1 VLGFDHVDGSE
12 GYVLSPILD
21 AGERLS
27 FDAGTEAPVDRGPP
41 PGPRTPQ
48 AETQVFIE
56 HLGAFVPAPLAS
68 LLNQT
73 GKGKATAVSVGQAE
87 FVTIEPTNFAVAND
101 EEAGSSGL
109 IDWSARTNKL
119 KQAGRR

>member
-1 VLGFDHVDGSE
+1 VANAELGHVMGFAHVDGSE

-27 FDAGTEAPVDRGPP
+27 FDARTEAPVDRGPANP

-56 HLGAFVPAPLAS
+56 HLGAFVPAPLAT
-68 LLNQT
+68 LINQT
-73 GKGKATAVSVGQAE
+73 GTGKSAALGVRRRHSVPGMRRIAA
-87 FVTIEPTNFAVAND
+87 PASAVAMK
-101 EEAGSSGL
+101 
-109 IDWSARTNKL
+109 R
-119 KQAGRR
+119 